1 MIMTD
6 LTTFNY
12 EKAWNK
18 IKDISKA
25 IGKEATYSFLVL
37 WYVLK
42 SPSTPF
48 SDKLVIIGALSYLF
62 LPIDLISAIAHPITG
77 HLDEFAAVLA
87 AYKRAKKSVTP
98 EMQIKIEQVLE
109 KWFPSEYEYA
119 EIIEI

>member
-1 MIMTD
+1 MTD
-6 LTTFNY
+6 LVTFNY

-42 SPSTPF
+42 SPLTPV
-48 SDKLVIIGALSYLF
+48 SDKLVIIAALSYLF
-62 LPIDLISAIAHPITG
+62 LPIDFISAIHHPLTG

-87 AYKRAKKSVTP
+87 AYKKAKKFVTP
-98 EMQIKIEQVLE
+98 EIQSKIEKVLE